1 MDEAEAGEAAGVA
14 GARAGAQARMV
25 ELRRV
30 ALRAPRAEARCVM
43 KSLLTG
49 CSLNLH
55 PLRAVRDDRPLS
67 LIFSLL
73 TVRVSC
79 LVIINL

>member
-1 MDEAEAGEAAGVA
+1 MGEAEAGEAAGVA

-30 ALRAPRAEARCVM
+30 ALRAPRAEARCV

-73 TVRVSC
+73 TVE
-79 LVIINL
+79 